1 MVQHRTALS
10 LASGTFTLINGLA
23 VLGLFGYGFSLY
35 ILADRQ
41 MVASPLFHAAE
52 IALTLL
58 THTFSVLMGTVF
70 WKLRLADQRAD
81 LLSSLQ
87 RSVTAVTALDMVIV
101 AISVFRWNSSA
112 FFGLALPLLS
122 LAALFVVSLHSL
134 FFDLLTCCAQND
146 SSAQQLNHFWSIDL
160 LEERCHM
167 VCGAVQL
174 LSTSLCVLFVDT
186 IAKLHIRHDL
196 MGTGSPVLIEQA
208 MESDASIFASL
219 LVFICLVRVYSIL
232 LFCSPKI
239 PPPMETANQS
249 TNTRCDGRS
258 KSNYVNQDSDFLP
271 REMLESAH
279 LWLLAAAFFSLLGL
293 PIAPLLLTS
302 AVLMGATLKP
312 RVWDGK
318 ADIFFRVGEN
328 RQRQIELDY

>member
-58 THTFSVLMGTVF
+58 THTFSVLMGTVCVHMPSSFLSNSKKVSCRGGLRF

-122 LAALFVVSLHSL
+122 LAALF
-134 FFDLLTCCAQND
+134 
-146 SSAQQLNHFWSIDL
+146 LNHFWSIDL

>member
-1 MVQHRTALS
+1 MAS
-10 LASGTFTLINGLA
+10 LCTSW
-23 VLGLFGYGFSLY
+23 
-35 ILADRQ
+35 R
-41 MVASPLFHAAE
+41 
-52 IALTLL
+52 IARC
-58 THTFSVLMGTVF
+58 VLMGTVF

-122 LAALFVVSLHSL
+122 LAALF
-134 FFDLLTCCAQND
+134 
-146 SSAQQLNHFWSIDL
+146 LNHFWSIDL